1 MAWAVGLG
9 MGIRHHLARG
19 SVCFGLV
26 VLQGWGTAPVSAQC
40 LAALIQVQGQPL
52 AGGRVSGSAVVPLE
66 RASGGDTPVL
76 TFATDRGPVRL
87 LLDTGATSSMVRPEL
102 AARLGLRPIPLAPE
116 EFRLAGGGADCQS
129 LRPQRLPLPPLRMGG
144 LSLDGV
150 EALML
155 PVAAL
160 PAGVDG
166 VLGVPS
172 LRLMPVAVDP
182 LAQQLSLGP
191 GALRSQPRQ
200 TLPLR
205 WHRGVPLLSLITV
218 AGRVEALADTGAE
231 GLFLSP
237 ALAARLHPLN
247 QAESLAM
254 VGFCGTQP
262 VQRQTFAGVA
272 FAPPVSASHV
282 SASHVSASHGQPDS
296 KQPVALEPLGLEPL
310 GLDQPREG
318 IITENPIFSQLGV
331 AAIVGQELLRQRP
344 QLWRLDL
351 KEPRLELW

>member
-1 MAWAVGLG
+1 

-19 SVCFGLV
+19 SVCCGLLV
-26 VLQGWGTAPVSAQC
+26 MQLWGMAPVSAQS
-40 LAALIQVQGQPL
+40 LTALIQVQGQPL

-66 RASGGDTPVL
+66 RARGGDTPVL
-76 TFATDRGPVRL
+76 TFTTDRGPVRL

-102 AARLGLRPIPLAPE
+102 AARLGLRPIPLAPGA
-116 EFRLAGGGADCQS
+116 FRLAGGGADCQS

-144 LSLDGV
+144 LSLVGM

-172 LRLMPVAVDP
+172 LRLLPVAVDP
-182 LAQQLSLGP
+182 IAERLSLGP
-191 GALRSQPRQ
+191 AALRPQPRQ

-247 QAESLAM
+247 HPETLSM
-254 VGFCGTQP
+254 VGFCGTQT
-262 VQRQTFAGVA
+262 VRRQTFAGLA
-272 FAPPVSASHV
+272 FAPPVAPIPGLPGAREPAALKPGAQV
-282 SASHVSASHGQPDS
+282 PG
-296 KQPVALEPLGLEPL
+296 ALE
-310 GLDQPREG
+310 QPREG
-318 IITENPIFSQLGV
+318 IVTENPIFDQLGV
-331 AAIVGQELLRQRP
+331 SAIVGQELLRQRP

-351 KEPRLELW
+351 NEPRLELW

>member
-1 MAWAVGLG
+1 
-9 MGIRHHLARG
+9 
-19 SVCFGLV
+19 
-26 VLQGWGTAPVSAQC
+26 
-40 LAALIQVQGQPL
+40 
-52 AGGRVSGSAVVPLE
+52 
-66 RASGGDTPVL
+66 
-76 TFATDRGPVRL
+76 VRL

-102 AARLGLRPIPLAPE
+102 AARLGLRPIPLAPGA
-116 EFRLAGGGADCQS
+116 FRLAGGGADCQS

-144 LSLDGV
+144 LSLVGM

-172 LRLMPVAVDP
+172 LRLLPVAVDP
-182 LAQQLSLGP
+182 LAQRLSLGP
-191 GALRSQPRQ
+191 AALRPQPRQ
-200 TLPLR
+200 ILPLR

-254 VGFCGTQP
+254 VGFCGTQT
-262 VQRQTFAGVA
+262 VRRQTFAGVA
-272 FAPPVSASHV
+272 FA
-282 SASHVSASHGQPDS
+282 
-296 KQPVALEPLGLEPL
+296 LEPLALGPAALE
-310 GLDQPREG
+310 QPREG

-331 AAIVGQELLRQRP
+331 GAIVGQELLRQRP

-351 KEPRLELW
+351 QEPRLELW

>member
-1 MAWAVGLG
+1 
-9 MGIRHHLARG
+9 
-19 SVCFGLV
+19 
-26 VLQGWGTAPVSAQC
+26 
-40 LAALIQVQGQPL
+40 
-52 AGGRVSGSAVVPLE
+52 
-66 RASGGDTPVL
+66 VL
-76 TFATDRGPVRL
+76 TFTTDLGPVRL

-102 AARLGLRPIPLAPE
+102 AARLGLRPIPLAPGA
-116 EFRLAGGGADCQS
+116 FRLAGGGADCQS
-129 LRPQRLPLPPLRMGG
+129 LRPQRLPLPPLRMGS
-144 LSLDGV
+144 LSLVGM

-172 LRLMPVAVDP
+172 LRLLPVAVDP
-182 LAQQLSLGP
+182 LAQRLSLGP
-191 GALRSQPRQ
+191 GALRPQPRQ

-254 VGFCGTQP
+254 VGFCGTQT
-262 VQRQTFAGVA
+262 VRRQTFAGVA
-272 FAPPVSASHV
+272 FALEPA
-282 SASHVSASHGQPDS
+282 
-296 KQPVALEPLGLEPL
+296 ALE
-310 GLDQPREG
+310 QPREG

-331 AAIVGQELLRQRP
+331 EAIVGQELLRQRP

-351 KEPRLELW
+351 QEPRLELW

>member
-1 MAWAVGLG
+1 MARGTVFCVWWAV
-9 MGIRHHLARG
+9 LAWTSG
-19 SVCFGLV
+19 
-26 VLQGWGTAPVSAQC
+26 PVSAQA
-40 LAALIQVQGQPL
+40 LGALIQVQGQPL

-66 RASGGDTPVL
+66 RARGGDTPVL

-102 AARLGLRPIPLAPE
+102 AARLGLRPLPLAPGA
-116 EFRLAGGGADCQS
+116 FRLAGGGADCQS

-144 LSLDGV
+144 LRLVGV

-172 LRLMPVAVDP
+172 LRLLPVAVDP

-191 GALRSQPRQ
+191 RALGPWALAPRALRLQPRQ

-205 WHRGVPLLSLITV
+205 WFRGVPLVGLQTL
-218 AGRVEALADTGAE
+218 AGRVEALADSGAE

-247 QAESLAM
+247 HPEPLEM
-254 VGFCGTQP
+254 VGFCGIQT
-262 VQRQTFAGVA
+262 VQRQSFVGLA
-272 FAPPVSASHV
+272 FAPPLSGAQAPPES
-282 SASHVSASHGQPDS
+282 GQPA
-296 KQPVALEPLGLEPL
+296 ALEPGALE
-310 GLDQPREG
+310 QPREG
-318 IITENPIFSQLGV
+318 IITQNPIFSQLGV
-331 AAIVGQELLRQRP
+331 AAIVGQELLRQRR

>member
-1 MAWAVGLG
+1 M
-9 MGIRHHLARG
+9 
-19 SVCFGLV
+19 
-26 VLQGWGTAPVSAQC
+26 
-40 LAALIQVQGQPL
+40 
-52 AGGRVSGSAVVPLE
+52 
-66 RASGGDTPVL
+66 
-76 TFATDRGPVRL
+76 
-87 LLDTGATSSMVRPEL
+87 
-102 AARLGLRPIPLAPE
+102 
-116 EFRLAGGGADCQS
+116 
-129 LRPQRLPLPPLRMGG
+129 
-144 LSLDGV
+144 

-172 LRLMPVAVDP
+172 LRLLPVAVDP
-182 LAQQLSLGP
+182 LAQRLSLGP
-191 GALRSQPRQ
+191 GALRPQPRQ

-254 VGFCGTQP
+254 VGFCGTQT
-262 VQRQTFAGVA
+262 VRRQTFAGVA
-272 FAPPVSASHV
+272 FALEPA
-282 SASHVSASHGQPDS
+282 
-296 KQPVALEPLGLEPL
+296 ALE
-310 GLDQPREG
+310 QPREG

-331 AAIVGQELLRQRP
+331 EAIVGQELLRQRP

-351 KEPRLELW
+351 QEPRLELW

>member
-1 MAWAVGLG
+1 MARAVVHVIGN
-9 MGIRHHLARG
+9 RHHFVRGALA
-19 SVCFGLV
+19 FGWL
-26 VLQGWGTAPVSAQC
+26 VLQLWAGEPVSART

-66 RASGGDTPVL
+66 RARGGDTPVL
-76 TFATDRGPVRL
+76 TFATDLGPVRL

-102 AARLGLRPIPLAPE
+102 AVRLGLRAIPLAPGD
-116 EFRLAGGGADCQS
+116 FRLAGGGADCQS
-129 LRPQRLPLPPLRMGG
+129 LQPQRLLLPPLRLGG
-144 LSLDGV
+144 LRLAGM

-172 LRLMPVAVDP
+172 LRLLPVAVDP
-182 LAQQLSLGP
+182 LAQRLSLGP
-191 GALRSQPRQ
+191 AALRPQPRQ

-205 WHRGVPLLSLITV
+205 WFRGVPLVGLITL

-247 QAESLAM
+247 HAETLEM
-254 VGFCGTQP
+254 VGFCGRQT
-262 VQRQTFAGVA
+262 VRRQTFVGLA
-272 FAPPVSASHV
+272 FAPPVSPIQGPPAL
-282 SASHVSASHGQPDS
+282 GT
-296 KQPVALEPLGLEPL
+296 PVAQEPRPQEPRAREQAVQGSAALE
-310 GLDQPREG
+310 QPREG
-318 IITENPIFSQLGV
+318 IITENPIFKQLGV

>member
-1 MAWAVGLG
+1 MVWAVGSG
-9 MGIRHHLARG
+9 MGSRHRLAWG
-19 SVCFGLV
+19 SVSIA
-26 VLQGWGTAPVSAQC
+26 WGALLAWTGAPVSAQA
-40 LAALIQVQGQPL
+40 LGALIQVQGQPL

-66 RASGGDTPVL
+66 RARGGDTPVL

-102 AARLGLRPIPLAPE
+102 AARLGLRPLPLAPGAL
-116 EFRLAGGGADCQS
+116 RLAGGGADCQS
-129 LRPQRLPLPPLRMGG
+129 LRPQRLPLPPLRMGD
-144 LSLDGV
+144 LRLLGV

-160 PAGVDG
+160 PEGVDG

-172 LRLMPVAVDP
+172 LRLLPVAVDP
-182 LAQQLSLGP
+182 LAQRLSLGP
-191 GALRSQPRQ
+191 LALGSLALRPQARQ

-205 WHRGVPLLSLITV
+205 WFQGLPLVGLQTP

-237 ALAARLHPLN
+237 ALAARLHPLDH
-247 QAESLAM
+247 AETLSM
-254 VGFCGTQP
+254 VGFCGTQT
-262 VQRQTFAGVA
+262 VRRQTLVGLA
-272 FAPPVSASHV
+272 FAPSVSGSQ
-282 SASHVSASHGQPDS
+282 GQPDPG
-296 KQPVALEPLGLEPL
+296 KPVAQEPAALE
-310 GLDQPREG
+310 QPREG

-331 AAIVGQELLRQRP
+331 EAIVGQELLRQRP

>member
-1 MAWAVGLG
+1 
-9 MGIRHHLARG
+9 MGIRHHLSRG
-19 SVCFGLV
+19 SVCFGLIV
-26 VLQGWGTAPVSAQC
+26 MQVWGTAPMSAQS

-52 AGGRVSGSAVVPLE
+52 AGGRVSGNAVVPLE
-66 RASGGDTPVL
+66 RARGGDTPVL
-76 TFATDRGPVRL
+76 TFTTDRGPVRL

-102 AARLGLRPIPLAPE
+102 AARLGLRPIPLAPGA
-116 EFRLAGGGADCQS
+116 FRLAGGGADCQS

-144 LSLDGV
+144 LSLVGM

-172 LRLMPVAVDP
+172 LRLLPVAVDP
-182 LAQQLSLGP
+182 LAQRLSLGP
-191 GALRSQPRQ
+191 GAAGPQPRQ
-200 TLPLR
+200 ILPLR
-205 WHRGVPLLSLITV
+205 WHRGVPLVSLITV

-254 VGFCGTQP
+254 VGFCGTQT
-262 VQRQTFAGVA
+262 VRRQTLAGVA
-272 FAPPVSASHV
+272 FAPPVA
-282 SASHVSASHGQPDS
+282 ASHGQPDS
-296 KQPVALEPLGLEPL
+296 RQPVALEPLGLEPAAL
-310 GLDQPREG
+310 GPAALEQPREG

-351 KEPRLELW
+351 QEPRLELW

>member
-1 MAWAVGLG
+1 MAWAVGAG
-9 MGIRHHLARG
+9 TGIRHDLARG
-19 SVCFGLV
+19 SVCFGMLV
-26 VLQGWGTAPVSAQC
+26 MQGWGVAPVSAQS
-40 LAALIQVQGQPL
+40 LAALIQVKGQPL

-66 RASGGDTPVL
+66 RTRGGDTPVL
-76 TFATDRGPVRL
+76 TFATDLGPVRL

-102 AARLGLRPIPLAPE
+102 AARLGLRPIPLTPGA
-116 EFRLAGGGADCQS
+116 FRLAGGGADCQS

-144 LSLDGV
+144 LSLVGV

-182 LAQQLSLGP
+182 LAQKLSLGP
-191 GALRSQPRQ
+191 GALRPQPRQ

-247 QAESLAM
+247 QAESLVM
-254 VGFCGTQP
+254 VGFCGTQT
-262 VQRQTFAGVA
+262 VRRQTFAGVA
-272 FAPPVSASHV
+272 FAPPVA
-282 SASHVSASHGQPDS
+282 ASHGQPDS
-296 KQPVALEPLGLEPL
+296 RQPVALEPLALEPAAL
-310 GLDQPREG
+310 EQPREG
-318 IITENPIFSQLGV
+318 IITENQIFSQLGV
-331 AAIVGQELLRQRP
+331 EAIVGQELLRQRP

-351 KEPRLELW
+351 QEPRLELW

>member
-1 MAWAVGLG
+1 MAWGVGPWLG
-9 MGIRHHLARG
+9 SRHRLARG
-19 SVCFGLV
+19 SVCFG
-26 VLQGWGTAPVSAQC
+26 C
-40 LAALIQVQGQPL
+40 LAVLVWTGAPASDQTLTALIQVQGPPL
-52 AGGRVSGSAVVPLE
+52 AGGKVSGSAVVPLE
-66 RASGGDTPVL
+66 RAKGGDTPVL
-76 TFATDRGPVRL
+76 TFTTDLGPVRL

-102 AARLGLRPIPLAPE
+102 AARLGLRPIPLAPGD
-116 EFRLAGGGADCQS
+116 FRLAGGGADCQS
-129 LRPQRLPLPPLRMGG
+129 LRPQRLPLPPLRMAG
-144 LSLDGV
+144 LRLIGV

-172 LRLMPVAVDP
+172 LRLLPVAVDP
-182 LAQQLSLGP
+182 LVQRVSLGQ
-191 GALRSQPRQ
+191 GALRPQPRQ

-205 WHRGVPLLSLITV
+205 WFRGVPLLSLITP

-247 QAESLAM
+247 HAETLAM
-254 VGFCGTQP
+254 VGFCGTQT
-262 VQRQTFAGVA
+262 VKRQTFAGLG
-272 FAPPVSASHV
+272 FAPPVA
-282 SASHVSASHGQPDS
+282 ANNGQPHS
-296 KQPVALEPLGLEPL
+296 KEPAALEPAALE
-310 GLDQPREG
+310 QPREG
-318 IITENPIFSQLGV
+318 IITDNPIFDQLGV

>member
-1 MAWAVGLG
+1 
-9 MGIRHHLARG
+9 
-19 SVCFGLV
+19 
-26 VLQGWGTAPVSAQC
+26 
-40 LAALIQVQGQPL
+40 
-52 AGGRVSGSAVVPLE
+52 
-66 RASGGDTPVL
+66 
-76 TFATDRGPVRL
+76 
-87 LLDTGATSSMVRPEL
+87 
-102 AARLGLRPIPLAPE
+102 
-116 EFRLAGGGADCQS
+116 
-129 LRPQRLPLPPLRMGG
+129 MGG
-144 LSLDGV
+144 LGLDGV

-205 WHRGVPLLSLITV
+205 WHRGGPLLSLITV

-262 VQRQTFAGVA
+262 VRRQTFAGVA
-272 FAPPVSASHV
+272 FAPPVSARHLSAKPVSASHV
-282 SASHVSASHGQPDS
+282 SASHVSASHVLASHGQPDS

-331 AAIVGQELLRQRP
+331 AAIVGQEPLRQRP

>member
-1 MAWAVGLG
+1 MAWAVAPG
-9 MGIRHHLARG
+9 MGIRHRLARG
-19 SVCFGLV
+19 AVGLGSVAVLV
-26 VLQGWGTAPVSAQC
+26 WAGAPASAQG

-52 AGGRVSGSAVVPLE
+52 AGGRVSGSAEVPLE
-66 RASGGDTPVL
+66 RARGGDTPVL
-76 TFATDRGPVRL
+76 TFATDLGTVRL
-87 LLDTGATSSMVRPEL
+87 LLDTGATSSMVRPES
-102 AARLGLRPIPLAPE
+102 AARLGLRPIPLAPGAL
-116 EFRLAGGGADCQS
+116 RLEGGGADCQS
-129 LRPQRLPLPPLRMGG
+129 LRPQRLTLPPLRMGD
-144 LSLDGV
+144 LRLVGV

-182 LAQQLSLGP
+182 PAQRLSLGP
-191 GALRSQPRQ
+191 GALRPQPRQ

-205 WHRGVPLLSLITV
+205 WFRGVPLLSLITV

-247 QAESLAM
+247 QAETLAM
-254 VGFCGTQP
+254 VGFCGTQT
-262 VQRQTFAGVA
+262 VRRQTFAGVA
-272 FAPPVSASHV
+272 FAPPVSASH
-282 SASHVSASHGQPDS
+282 GQPDS
-296 KQPVALEPLGLEPL
+296 RQPVALEPPGLEPAAL
-310 GLDQPREG
+310 EQPREV

-331 AAIVGQELLRQRP
+331 AASVGQELLRQRP

>member
-1 MAWAVGLG
+1 
-9 MGIRHHLARG
+9 
-19 SVCFGLV
+19 
-26 VLQGWGTAPVSAQC
+26 
-40 LAALIQVQGQPL
+40 
-52 AGGRVSGSAVVPLE
+52 
-66 RASGGDTPVL
+66 
-76 TFATDRGPVRL
+76 
-87 LLDTGATSSMVRPEL
+87 
-102 AARLGLRPIPLAPE
+102 
-116 EFRLAGGGADCQS
+116 
-129 LRPQRLPLPPLRMGG
+129 MGG
-144 LSLDGV
+144 LSLVGV

-191 GALRSQPRQ
+191 GALRPQPRQ

-254 VGFCGTQP
+254 VGFCGTQT
-262 VQRQTFAGVA
+262 VRRQTFAGVA
-272 FAPPVSASHV
+272 FAPPVSASP
-282 SASHVSASHGQPDS
+282 GQQDS
-296 KQPVALEPLGLEPL
+296 RQPVALEPPGLE
-310 GLDQPREG
+310 QPREG

>member
-1 MAWAVGLG
+1 M
-9 MGIRHHLARG
+9 
-19 SVCFGLV
+19 
-26 VLQGWGTAPVSAQC
+26 APVSAQS
-40 LAALIQVQGQPL
+40 LTALIQVQGQPL

-66 RASGGDTPVL
+66 RARGGDTPVL
-76 TFATDRGPVRL
+76 TFATDLGPVSL

-102 AARLGLRPIPLAPE
+102 AARLGLRPIPLAPGA
-116 EFRLAGGGADCQS
+116 FRLAGGGADCQS
-129 LRPQRLPLPPLRMGG
+129 LRPQRLTLPPLRMGD
-144 LSLDGV
+144 LRLVGV

-172 LRLMPVAVDP
+172 LRLLPVAVDP
-182 LAQQLSLGP
+182 MVQRLSLGP
-191 GALRSQPRQ
+191 GALRPQGPGPQPRQ
-200 TLPLR
+200 ILPLR

-237 ALAARLHPLN
+237 ALAERLHPLN

-254 VGFCGTQP
+254 VGFCGTQT
-262 VQRQTFAGVA
+262 VRRQTFAGVA
-272 FAPPVSASHV
+272 FAPPVSASH
-282 SASHVSASHGQPDS
+282 GLPDS
-296 KQPVALEPLGLEPL
+296 RQPAVLAPGGQERAALEPAALE
-310 GLDQPREG
+310 QPREG

>member
-1 MAWAVGLG
+1 MG
-9 MGIRHHLARG
+9 MRHHLARG
-19 SVCFGLV
+19 SVCFGLLV
-26 VLQGWGTAPVSAQC
+26 MQVWGTAPVSAQS

-66 RASGGDTPVL
+66 RARGGDTPVL
-76 TFATDRGPVRL
+76 TFTTDLGPVRL

-102 AARLGLRPIPLAPE
+102 AARLGLRPSPLAPGA
-116 EFRLAGGGADCQS
+116 FRLAGGGADCQS

-144 LSLDGV
+144 LSLVGM

-172 LRLMPVAVDP
+172 LRLLPVAVDP
-182 LAQQLSLGP
+182 MAQRLSLGP
-191 GALRSQPRQ
+191 GALRPQGPGPQPRQ
-200 TLPLR
+200 ILPLR
-205 WHRGVPLLSLITV
+205 WHRGVPLVNLITV

-247 QAESLAM
+247 QAETLAM
-254 VGFCGTQP
+254 VGFCGTQT
-262 VQRQTFAGVA
+262 VRRQTFAGVA
-272 FAPPVSASHV
+272 FA
-282 SASHVSASHGQPDS
+282 
-296 KQPVALEPLGLEPL
+296 LEPLGLEPAALEPAAL
-310 GLDQPREG
+310 GPAALEQPREG
-318 IITENPIFSQLGV
+318 IVTENPIFSQLGV

-351 KEPRLELW
+351 QEPQLELW

>member
-1 MAWAVGLG
+1 
-9 MGIRHHLARG
+9 
-19 SVCFGLV
+19 
-26 VLQGWGTAPVSAQC
+26 
-40 LAALIQVQGQPL
+40 
-52 AGGRVSGSAVVPLE
+52 
-66 RASGGDTPVL
+66 
-76 TFATDRGPVRL
+76 
-87 LLDTGATSSMVRPEL
+87 
-102 AARLGLRPIPLAPE
+102 
-116 EFRLAGGGADCQS
+116 
-129 LRPQRLPLPPLRMGG
+129 
-144 LSLDGV
+144 
-150 EALML
+150 
-155 PVAAL
+155 
-160 PAGVDG
+160 
-166 VLGVPS
+166 
-172 LRLMPVAVDP
+172 
-182 LAQQLSLGP
+182 
-191 GALRSQPRQ
+191 
-200 TLPLR
+200 
-205 WHRGVPLLSLITV
+205 LSLITV

-262 VQRQTFAGVA
+262 VRRQTFAGVA

>member
-1 MAWAVGLG
+1 MARGTVFCVWWAV
-9 MGIRHHLARG
+9 LAWTSG
-19 SVCFGLV
+19 
-26 VLQGWGTAPVSAQC
+26 PVSAQA
-40 LAALIQVQGQPL
+40 LGALIQVQGQPL
-52 AGGRVSGSAVVPLE
+52 AGGWVSGSAVVPLE
-66 RASGGDTPVL
+66 RARGGDTPVL

-102 AARLGLRPIPLAPE
+102 AARLGLRPLPLAPGA
-116 EFRLAGGGADCQS
+116 FRLAGGGADCQS
-129 LRPQRLPLPPLRMGG
+129 LRPQRLPLPPLRMGA
-144 LSLDGV
+144 LRLLGV

-172 LRLMPVAVDP
+172 LRLLPVAVDP
-182 LAQQLSLGP
+182 LVQRLSLGP
-191 GALRSQPRQ
+191 QALAPRSLGQRSLGLQPRQ

-205 WHRGVPLLSLITV
+205 WFRGVPLVGLQTL
-218 AGRVEALADTGAE
+218 AGRVEALADSGAE

-247 QAESLAM
+247 HAETLEM
-254 VGFCGTQP
+254 VGFCGTQT
-262 VQRQTFAGVA
+262 VQRQSFMGLA
-272 FAPPVSASHV
+272 FAPPLAGAQAPPASW
-282 SASHVSASHGQPDS
+282 QPG
-296 KQPVALEPLGLEPL
+296 ALEPGALE
-310 GLDQPREG
+310 QPREG
-318 IITENPIFSQLGV
+318 IITQNPIFSQLGV
-331 AAIVGQELLRQRP
+331 AAIVGQELLRQRR